1 MHKTIT
7 AALTAA
13 LAIAMPGATQAQ
25 YGRLV
30 DPKRALAF
38 FNTACIASAPS
49 FSTSVAAKAK
59 TSKWDELGLSKKA
72 KPGDRGWLVSLNGLP
87 AIVDISRS
95 GAVQKCSI
103 NLVTDPSQVL
113 ALISKI
119 EGRKPD
125 FRRETKVSLEQ
136 GWNPTKKIPNPL
148 MVTTTPGVA
157 MVRVTMAATR

>member
-1 MHKTIT
+1 MT
-7 AALTAA
+7 ATMAA
-13 LAIAMPGATQAQ
+13 LALATPVATRAQ

-49 FSTSVAAKAK
+49 FSTRVAAKAK
-59 TSKWDELGLSKKA
+59 ASKWDELGLSRKA

-87 AIVDISRS
+87 AIVDISRT
-95 GAVQKCSI
+95 GPVQKCSI

-125 FRRETKVSLEQ
+125 FRRETKVTLEQ
-136 GWNPTKKIPNPL
+136 GWNATKRIPNPL

-157 MVRVTMAATR
+157 MVRVTMAASK